1 MKIKCGRKE
10 FELNEKDLIMDNGA
24 CYQLIT
30 RRIGIGYESK
40 VPMLAKGKANQL
52 IKEGKLKEVK
62 LENPPFKGGGLKY
75 YSI

>member
-1 MKIKCGRKE
+1 MNIKCGRNE

-30 RRIGIGYESK
+30 RKVGIGYDAST
-40 VPMLAKGKANQL
+40 PILAKTKAKQL
-52 IKEGKLKEVK
+52 IKEGKLKEVQLK
-62 LENPPFKGGGLKY
+62 NPPYKDKFLKY

>member
-1 MKIKCGRKE
+1 MKIKCGTKE

-30 RRIGIGYESK
+30 RRIGIGYYAQVPVIAKSK
-40 VPMLAKGKANQL
+40 AKQL
-52 IKEGKLKEVK
+52 IKEGKLKETK
-62 LENPPFKGGGLKY
+62 LEKPPFKGNGLKY